1 MVAACPSSYCH
12 QQEQAPHWAMQ
23 AICKERNDK
32 EREQNRF
39 LSPGDGCDYGAE
51 FERGEP
57 GQNEVRV
64 PGGVDGTEG
73 GQEVLRRRPA
83 DGRRRG
89 FRRSQVHH
97 GRVQPLLPRPLHLQG
112 VVRQGPPQGAHP
124 GRHLRHAAAHRPLR
138 VQRRHRGHG
147 GQRGSPAARRRPIQR
162 AGHAGECT
170 QFLLRKMDAENCIGF
185 EEFARCFF
193 VFDLEQAAQ
202 RSSVLLARSSWTCPW
217 TRWWGCSTTTASTSG
232 TRSWCG
238 GRTAVDRTQARREEE
253 ARGGDH
259 AMHPAGPH
267 GHPVLHGEGQDA
279 QIRGEQRILQT
290 DRDRDAALPLGPGD
304 DWPKEGCGGDSV
316 FSHASH
322 PLLHPL
328 HHRRVEW
335 GSPTNLIET
344 YDTKADRWIKVKET
358 DPAGPRAYHKLA
370 VIGYDIYVIGGFD
383 GNDYFNSC
391 RCFNAISKEWR
402 DIAPMHTKRCYVSV
416 AALDNLIYAMGGY
429 DGHHRQNTV
438 ERYDLEI
445 NQWTFVAPMNVQRSD
460 ASATALNGRVYI
472 VGGFNGSECL
482 ASAEFYNP
490 QTDQWTV
497 TPSMKQRRSGV
508 SVISHHGRIYALGG
522 FNGIS
527 RLVNGEYDPESDQ
540 WTHIPDMFNPRSNFA
555 IEALKDGRSERGM
568 LLSLWRQ
575 NRRGRQALQKN
586 IPMMHDM

>member
-1 MVAACPSSYCH
+1 MDATMVLSSSEESLAKMKAECQVVWTELKEAKKFCDVVLQTEDGGTFAVHKSIMAVCSPYFR
-12 QQEQAPHWAMQ
+12 ALFTSRVSSGRGRPKVLIPGVTSAMLQ
-23 AICKERNDK
+23 LIVHYAY
-32 EREQNRF
+32 
-39 LSPGDGCDYGAE
+39 S
-51 FERGEP
+51 
-57 GQNEVRV
+57 
-64 PGGVDGTEG
+64 GVTAVTEDN
-73 GQEVLRRRPA
+73 V
-83 DGRRRG
+83 
-89 FRRSQVHH
+89 VH
-97 GRVQPLLPRPLHLQG
+97 LLP
-112 VVRQGPPQGAHP
+112 
-124 GRHLRHAAAHRPLR
+124 AADQFNVL
-138 VQRRHRGHG
+138 GML
-147 GQRGSPAARRRPIQR
+147 
-162 AGHAGECT
+162 GECT

-202 RSSVLLARSSWTCPW
+202 RYLLSHFSEVVTQSEEFLDMSLDAVVGLLNHDRINVRNEELVWEAGL
-217 TRWWGCSTTTASTSG
+217 RWIEHRPAERKRHVEAIMRCIRLGLMDTQYFMEKVKMHKYVENNESCKPIVIETLRFLWDLEMIGQKKDVVETPFLATPRIPYCILFTIGGWSG
-232 TRSWCG
+232 
-238 GRTAVDRTQARREEE
+238 
-253 ARGGDH
+253 
-259 AMHPAGPH
+259 
-267 GHPVLHGEGQDA
+267 
-279 QIRGEQRILQT
+279 
-290 DRDRDAALPLGPGD
+290 
-304 DWPKEGCGGDSV
+304 
-316 FSHASH
+316 
-322 PLLHPL
+322 
-328 HHRRVEW
+328 

-460 ASATALNGRVYI
+460 ASATTLNGRVYI

-490 QTDQWTV
+490 QTDQWTI

-527 RLVNGEYDPESDQ
+527 RLVNGEKYDPESDQ

-555 IEALKDGRSERGM
+555 IEVGRPRMDSHYWNVQILMFWLIGCV
-568 LLSLWRQ
+568 Q
-575 NRRGRQALQKN
+575 FTKN
-586 IPMMHDM
+586 SNLANTRSGLYKELAQGCRSNCFTMNL